1 MKAKLFSLGVTVLGA
16 PLLVNA
22 VYPPTDGFCSNAS
35 VTAKTVI
42 NLILLAFGLGPIC

>member
-1 MKAKLFSLGVTVLGA
+1 MKTKLLALAVTVLGT
-16 PLLVNA
+16 PLLVHA

-42 NLILLAFGLGPIC
+42 NLILLAFGLTPIC